1 MRKILTLLLAI
12 YVLISVVM
20 PCHCDEK
27 NHDHIASQKEQTVGQ
42 GQEHGEDYGFELCT
56 PFCSCTSLHS
66 VSYFSITH
74 IDNQP
79 MAQATN
85 KRQFIYLMRKAHAF
99 VRQENAPPEA

>member
-12 YVLISVVM
+12 YVLVAVVM

-27 NHDHIASQKEQTVGQ
+27 NHDHIASQTEQTVAQ
-42 GQEHGEDYGFELCT
+42 GQEHGDDNGFELCT

-66 VSYFSITH
+66 VSYFSSPQ
-74 IDNQP
+74 IDPQP
-79 MAQATN
+79 MSRAVK
-85 KRQFIYLMRKAHAF
+85 KRHFIYLMRRAHAF

>member
-85 KRQFIYLMRKAHAF
+85 KRQFIYLMRKVHAF
-99 VRQENAPPEA
+99 VQQENAPPEA